1 MRREWSTNIIKALM
15 LLFMVWIL
23 VLLLF
28 FENTLEYRCKKEF
41 FISNISIALLFLL
54 VCIGCFFVK
63 QTSAFNKLNGLL
75 LQYTDRIVT
84 TSAILFFFVQLYISY
99 NIFFETGWDSGAYV
113 IPAAR
118 LVSQHAEMAE
128 SINNYF
134 SFYPNNLFL
143 VNIYAFILKVNQK
156 IGVFYGEDQLMAI
169 VFCNCLIS
177 SMTCFLTYKVGKKIT
192 NASYAFVGYLITLV
206 LIAVSPWGVICYSDS
221 FVLFIPVLILYVYV
235 SAIPVFWKTIG
246 LFVCGYIGY
255 SIKPQAVIC
264 LIAILIVCVLQ
275 IDKTT
280 IRRKNVFRC
289 FCGVAVSALL
299 ITCMSYTLDKV
310 YEKEGFILDPQK
322 KIGMTHFLMM
332 GMNPDTLGVYN
343 GEDVEISHE
352 CQTPQERTQK
362 NLEVVRER
370 LESFG
375 VGGYFKLLSQKMLTN
390 FNDGTF
396 AWGEEGS
403 FYAVLK
409 TDKNMAIAPRLK
421 ATFYNDGAHFWLYS
435 GMVQIVWIIVLIL
448 CFFKSISTVLDK
460 DKMEKSDRVICLS
473 LIGIIVFELLFEA
486 RARYIY
492 IYVPLFILYAISGL
506 KQMKKFWRLRFVKK
520 H

>member
-1 MRREWSTNIIKALM
+1 MRREWSIDIIKALM
-15 LLFMVWIL
+15 LLFMTWIL

-28 FENTLEYRCKKEF
+28 FENALEYKCKKEF
-41 FISNISIALLFLL
+41 FISNICIALLFLV
-54 VCIGCFFVK
+54 VCIGCFFIK
-63 QTSAFNKLNGLL
+63 KTLAFNKLSCLI
-75 LQYTDRIVT
+75 LQYIDRIVT
-84 TSAILFFFVQLYISY
+84 SIAILFFLLQLYISY

-118 LVSQHAEMAE
+118 LVFQHAEMTE

-156 IGVFYGEDQLMAI
+156 IGIFCGEDQLMSI

-177 SMTCFLTYKVGKKIT
+177 SMTCLLTYKMGKKIT
-192 NASYAFVGYLITLV
+192 SVGYAFVGYLISLV
-206 LIAVSPWGVICYSDS
+206 LIALSPWGVICYSDS
-221 FVLFIPVLILYVYV
+221 LVLFIPILILYIYI
-235 SAIPVFWKTIG
+235 SGIPVFWKTVS
-246 LFVCGYIGY
+246 LFICGYIGY
-255 SIKPQAVIC
+255 CIKPQAVIC
-264 LIAILIVCVLQ
+264 LIAVLIACILQ

-289 FCGVAVSALL
+289 FCGIVVSALL
-299 ITCMSYTLDKV
+299 ITCMSYALDKV

-370 LESFG
+370 LKSYRM
-375 VGGYFKLLSQKMLTN
+375 GGYLKLLSQKMLTN

-396 AWGEEGS
+396 AWGNEGS
-403 FYAVLK
+403 FYAILK
-409 TDKNMAIAPRLK
+409 ADKNTAIAPRLK
-421 ATFYNDGAHFWLYS
+421 ATFYNNGAHFWLYS

-448 CFFKSISTVLDK
+448 CFFKSIIGVLNK
-460 DKMEKSDRVICLS
+460 DKMEKAEGVICLS

-492 IYVPLFILYAISGL
+492 IYVPLFILYGISGI
-506 KQMKKFWRLRFVKK
+506 KQSWHLSSVKK
-520 H
+520 N

>member
-1 MRREWSTNIIKALM
+1 MRRGWITNLIKVLM
-15 LLFMVWIL
+15 LLFLTWIL

-28 FENTLEYRCKKEF
+28 FENTLQYMCKKEF
-41 FISNISIALLFLL
+41 FLSNICIVFLFAL
-54 VCIGCFFVK
+54 VCIGYFLLK
-63 QTSAFNKLNGLL
+63 KINDFNKLRGLIFR
-75 LQYTDRIVT
+75 YTDKSVKII
-84 TSAILFFFVQLYISY
+84 AIFFFVLQLYISY

-118 LVSQHAEMAE
+118 LISQHSEMTE
-128 SINNYF
+128 SINDYF

-156 IGVFYGEDQLMAI
+156 IGIFCGEDQLMSI

-177 SMTCFLTYKVGKKIT
+177 SMTCFLTYKIGKKIT
-192 NASYAFVGYLITLV
+192 SVSYAFGGYLISLA
-206 LIAVSPWGVICYSDS
+206 LIALSPWGVICYSDS
-221 FVLFIPVLILYVYV
+221 FVLFIPILILYVYI
-235 SAIPVFWKTIG
+235 SDIPVFWKTVCLLI
-246 LFVCGYIGY
+246 CGYIGY

-264 LIAILIVCVLQ
+264 LIAVLVACILQ
-275 IDKTT
+275 IDRTT

-289 FCGVAVSALL
+289 FLGVAVSAFL
-299 ITCMSYTLDKV
+299 ITCMSYGLNRV
-310 YEKEGFILDPQK
+310 YEKEGFDLDSQK

-343 GEDVEISHE
+343 DEDVKMSRE
-352 CQTPQERTQK
+352 CRTPQERTQK
-362 NLEVVRER
+362 NLEGVRER
-370 LESFG
+370 LKSYG
-375 VGGYFKLLSQKMLTN
+375 IGGYLKLLSQKMLTN

-403 FYAVLK
+403 FYFVMK
-409 TDKNMAIAPRLK
+409 TDKNTAIAPRLK

-435 GMVQIVWIIVLIL
+435 GIVQIVWIIVLIL
-448 CFFKSISTVLDK
+448 CFFKSIISVVDK
-460 DKMEKSDRVICLS
+460 DKMKNSDWVICLS

-492 IYVPLFILYAISGL
+492 IYVPMFILYAMSGIE
-506 KQMKKFWRLRFVKK
+506 QMKRSWSLCFVKR